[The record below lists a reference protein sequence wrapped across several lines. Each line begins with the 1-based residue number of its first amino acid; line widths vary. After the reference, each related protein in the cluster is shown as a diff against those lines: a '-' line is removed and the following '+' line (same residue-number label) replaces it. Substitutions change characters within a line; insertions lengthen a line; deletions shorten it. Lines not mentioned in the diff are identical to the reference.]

1 MCILGYCFYE
11 NDITMS
17 CDKCPYNE
25 YWGDSNYEDFV
36 DFEEYEDDDDE
47 VMGACVPQ

>member
-17 CDKCPYNE
+17 CGECPYNE
-25 YWGDSNYEDFV
+25 YWGDSNYEEFV
-36 DFEEYEDDDDE
+36 DFEDDDDE